1 MSAGQLLRDRGMRI
15 PAAPRWTD
23 RHFCTTFPIIPHHRR
38 PDMPG
43 YRATT
48 TCLLFLLASCGGAD
62 APETPESPAE
72 DQAIEVEAPMEAATA
87 VPEGDDALATARQTA
102 DGLGRELMGLML
114 AKLRDEGPGGAIAF
128 CADSAQARTAAM
140 ASEGIIIRRVTMQ
153 PRNLAN
159 APDAYEEA
167 LLLALAQRHAA
178 GTLPPDTAAYVG
190 TGADHELRYMR
201 PIRIQQQCLTCHG
214 DPGGF
219 PTEVRRTL
227 AERYPDDRA
236 TGYAE
241 GDFRGAISVRIIAP
255 LP

>member
-1 MSAGQLLRDRGMRI
+1 MSGS
-15 PAAPRWTD
+15 
-23 RHFCTTFPIIPHHRR
+23 H
-38 PDMPG
+38 
-43 YRATT
+43 ATV
-48 TCLLFLLASCGGAD
+48 TCLLILLTACGGGDAPIEAD
-62 APETPESPAE
+62 AAAQGE
-72 DQAIEVEAPMEAATA
+72 AIEVEAPMAVATA
-87 VPEGDDALATARQTA
+87 VPDGDDALATARQTA

-167 LLLALAQRHAA
+167 LLLALADQHAA

-190 TGADHELRYMR
+190 AGSDRELRYMR
-201 PIRIQQQCLTCHG
+201 PIKIQQQCLTCHG
-214 DPGGF
+214 DPSGL
-219 PTEVRRTL
+219 PDEVRRIL

-241 GDFRGAISVRIIAP
+241 GDFRGAISVRIAAP
-255 LP
+255 TP

>member
-1 MSAGQLLRDRGMRI
+1 MSGRHITALLLI
-15 PAAPRWTD
+15 LLIAA
-23 RHFCTTFPIIPHHRR
+23 
-38 PDMPG
+38 
-43 YRATT
+43 
-48 TCLLFLLASCGGAD
+48 CGGAD
-62 APETPESPAE
+62 APDA
-72 DQAIEVEAPMEAATA
+72 AIEEVPEGEAMTADAPAAAVVAA

-114 AKLRDEGPGGAIAF
+114 AKLREEGPEGAIAF

-167 LLLALAQRHAA
+167 LLLALAERHAA
-178 GTLPPDTAAYVG
+178 GTLPPDTAAYIG
-190 TGADHELRYMR
+190 SGAARELRYLR

-214 DPGGF
+214 DPSSF
-219 PTEVRRTL
+219 SAEVRRTL

-236 TGYAE
+236 TGYVE
-241 GDFRGAISVRIIAP
+241 GDFRGAISVRVAAP
-255 LP
+255 AP